1 MTDNEILEFIND
13 IVCREQ
19 GNRVEINSLYSDTNL
34 DSLAKVV
41 FVLELDEKF
50 DICNSVDISFIDT
63 LNNSNITIKNIIDMC
78 KNASK

>member
-34 DSLAKVV
+34 DSLAKVI
-41 FVLELDEKF
+41 FVLELDEKYH
-50 DICNSVDISFIDT
+50 ICDYSEVPFLEE
-63 LNNSNITIKNIIDMC
+63 LNNNPTIKSIIDKC
-78 KNASK
+78 KNANK